1 MAAMHKF
8 RTILLFGMPGSG
20 KGTQGA
26 VLGHLPGV
34 IHISSGDLFR
44 KLPKHGELGREV
56 VSFTSRGLLVPD
68 DVTIRIWRRY
78 VQILTLQEEIYP
90 GCTTLVL
97 DGLPRNYAQA
107 KMLDDMLDVIQIFHL
122 RISDMEQARDRLAA
136 RALRENRLDD
146 INDEVVRR
154 RLQVYE
160 RETVQTLEFYDSSII
175 FEVNASQTPLKVHA
189 DIVNRLC
196 KMETDREHLSNPP
209 DVALAA
215 QQAAEAE
222 ANRLASSE

>member
-1 MAAMHKF
+1 MVATHKF

-20 KGTQGA
+20 KGTQGV

-56 VSFTSRGLLVPD
+56 VSYTTRGLLVPD
-68 DVTIRIWRRY
+68 DLTIRIWKRY

-97 DGLPRNYAQA
+97 DGLPRNHAQA
-107 KMLDDMLDVIQIFHL
+107 KMLDDMLEVIQIFHL
-122 RISDMEQARDRLAA
+122 RITDMEQARDRLAA

-146 INDEVVRR
+146 INEEVVNR
-154 RLQVYE
+154 RLKVYE
-160 RETVQTLEFYDSSII
+160 EETVQTLEFYDPSII
-175 FEVNASQTPLKVHA
+175 FEINASQTPLKVHT
-189 DIVNRLC
+189 DIVSRLC
-196 KMETDREHLSNPP
+196 KLETDRQHLSDPP

-222 ANRLASSE
+222 AQRLASSR